1 MRLFWLFVP
10 HLHRWVHTVIYVYK
24 NTIFINVILCFN
36 ILGQPQQRQILSTFC
51 HVDRGLIHSL
61 THSHSCARC
70 NVVSYF
76 AKVFL
81 RVLCGRCI
89 WAGIGPGPTALIMSL
104 LKMGVLP
111 GLSLSKHHLSYS
123 CKVIRETQWAAASCS
138 SAVNWLIKALWK
150 MWEHGPLQMEALEIC
165 WCVVTYFHCSG

>member
-1 MRLFWLFVP
+1 MCSCV
-10 HLHRWVHTVIYVYK
+10 
-24 NTIFINVILCFN
+24 FIILV
-36 ILGQPQQRQILSTFC
+36 QPQQRQALSTFC

-61 THSHSCARC
+61 TRSRSCACC

-81 RVLCGRCI
+81 WVLCGASI
-89 WAGIGPGPTALIMSL
+89 WAGIGPGSTALIMSL

-123 CKVIRETQWAAASCS
+123 CRVTRETQWAAASCS

-165 WCVVTYFHCSG
+165 WCTVTNFHWSC

>member
-1 MRLFWLFVP
+1 MRLFWLFVA
-10 HLHRWVHTVIYVYK
+10 HLHRRVHSVVYVDK
-24 NTIFINVILCFN
+24 NTICIDAILCFN
-36 ILGQPQQRQILSTFC
+36 TPVQPQQPLSTLC
-51 HVDRGLIHSL
+51 HVDRGPIHSL

-123 CKVIRETQWAAASCS
+123 CKVIRETQ
-138 SAVNWLIKALWK
+138 
-150 MWEHGPLQMEALEIC
+150 
-165 WCVVTYFHCSG
+165 

>member
-1 MRLFWLFVP
+1 MRLFCLFVP
-10 HLHRWVHTVIYVYK
+10 HLHRRERSAIYVHK
-24 NTIFINVILCFN
+24 NTICIDVILCFN
-36 ILGQPQQRQILSTFC
+36 MLVQPQQRPVLSTFC
-51 HVDRGLIHSL
+51 HVDRSLIHSL

-70 NVVSYF
+70 NVVSDF

-111 GLSLSKHHLSYS
+111 GLSLSKHHRRYS
-123 CKVIRETQWAAASCS
+123 CKVIREAQ
-138 SAVNWLIKALWK
+138 
-150 MWEHGPLQMEALEIC
+150 
-165 WCVVTYFHCSG
+165 